1 MCMNKKCRTS
11 RQFSWFRLCI
21 AVMVGYFCYVFIG
34 QQTELS
40 KIRQESQLVNARM
53 TNAVEINNTLTAEKE
68 KLSTAAYIEKVARE
82 QLGLVKPGEV
92 PYIPSR

>member
-1 MCMNKKCRTS
+1 MHMAQKRRTI

-21 AVMVGYFCYVFIG
+21 LVMAGYFCYVFIG
-34 QQTELS
+34 QQTELAR
-40 KIRQESQLVNARM
+40 IRQETEMVNARM
-53 TNAVEINNTLTAEKE
+53 TEAVEINNGLAAEKE